1 VNLQALEIAL
11 IAFLLAGAFSLLI
24 AFTLK
29 SGEYSLGW
37 LVPAIQR
44 NKTPVTFW
52 IFVGGTA
59 LFGVWCVFSAIFM
72 LIGAMAR

>member
-1 VNLQALEIAL
+1 VNLLALEIVL
-11 IAFLLAGAFSLLI
+11 IAVLLAGAFSLLI
-24 AFTLK
+24 ALTLK

-44 NKTPVTFW
+44 DKNPIAFW

-59 LFGVWCVFSAIFM
+59 LFGVWCVFTAILG
-72 LIGAMAR
+72 LIRTMAP